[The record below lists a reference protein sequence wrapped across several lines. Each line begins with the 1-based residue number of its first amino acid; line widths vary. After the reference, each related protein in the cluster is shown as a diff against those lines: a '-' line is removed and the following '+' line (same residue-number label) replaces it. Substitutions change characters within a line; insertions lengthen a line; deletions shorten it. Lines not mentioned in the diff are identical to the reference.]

1 MNNKIIAPFLYR
13 LIGTVFLL
21 GSVSIAQ
28 AEIAVIAHKSN
39 TQHGVSVQDIAD
51 MYLGKLRHF
60 SNGKTVKLVEPRKG
74 SETRRKFNSA
84 VLNMSEREISRYW
97 SKRRFTGKVKPPKT
111 LNSDREIR
119 EWVADTPEGLG
130 YIDGKS
136 LDGSVK
142 LLLIIP

>member
-1 MNNKIIAPFLYR
+1 MNSKIIAPFLFR
-13 LIGTVFLL
+13 VVGTLL
-21 GSVSIAQ
+21 LLLSATVAQ

-51 MYLGKLRHF
+51 MYVGKLRHF
-60 SNGKTVKLVEPRKG
+60 SNGKSVKLVEHRKG
-74 SETRRKFNSA
+74 SEIRKKFNSA

-97 SKRRFTGKVKPPKT
+97 SKRRFTGKIKSPKS
-111 LNSDREIR
+111 LGSDRAIR